1 MHMGVSSPPKHVDC
15 VIIGA
20 GFSGIYMLHALRQ
33 DGYDA
38 VVLEAGDDVGGT
50 WYWNRYP
57 GARCDG
63 PSVEYSYSFSDE
75 IQQDWTWSE
84 KYAAQ
89 PEILAYAQYVTD
101 RLALR
106 ERMYFNTTVTA
117 AHYNQAN
124 NRWQVT
130 TINGDVI
137 DADYCIMATGPLST
151 PKTPDI
157 ADLDT
162 FEGQVLLTSRWP
174 EGPHDFSQQRVG
186 VIGTGSTGMQVVQ
199 ALAPASK
206 QLFVFQRT
214 ANYAVP
220 ARNRPLTDAEIAD
233 VKRNYP
239 ALRAAQRETYGLNL
253 NKSLNPMKA
262 TEVTAEE
269 RAAVFWER
277 WNAGGTGFIASFS
290 DLITD
295 EAANAAA
302 AEFLHERI
310 RETVQDQEVAEAL
323 IPRGQMV
330 GGRRLQVEDGYYSV
344 FNEPHVT
351 LVDIRDDDMFRA
363 SPLGMQTQNGIVEL
377 DVLVLATGFDALT
390 GSLHAIDI
398 QGVDALRLREA
409 WQDGPLTHLGLM
421 VPGFPNLF
429 ITVGPGSP
437 SVRTNMIPSIEQ
449 HVEWIR
455 DCLRFMRANGHD
467 TVEASKQAADDWTAH
482 VQEVASSTILF
493 RTPSWYNGS
502 NVAGKANVFMPYVGG
517 APEYRRHCEQV
528 VADGYR
534 GFQFSGAHE
543 QNGSGGET
551 NRVEHADVPL
561 T

>member
-1 MHMGVSSPPKHVDC
+1 MRGFSIPKNVDC

-20 GFSGIYMLHALRQ
+20 GFSGIYTLHALRQ

-38 VVLEAGDDVGGT
+38 IVFEAGEDVGGT

-63 PSVEYSYSFSDE
+63 PSVEYSYSFSDD

-84 KYAAQ
+84 KYASQ

-101 RLALR
+101 RLKLR
-106 ERMYFNTTVTA
+106 EQMFFNTTVTA
-117 AHYNQAN
+117 AHYDSDRNCW
-124 NRWQVT
+124 RVT
-130 TINGDVI
+130 TDTGEVTI
-137 DADYCIMATGPLST
+137 ATYCIMATGPLST

-157 ADLDT
+157 PGLET
-162 FEGQVLLTSRWP
+162 FNNEILMTSRWP
-174 EGPHDFSQQRVG
+174 EGRHDFSQKRVG
-186 VIGTGSTGMQVVQ
+186 VVGTGSTGMQVVQ
-199 ALAPASK
+199 ALAPASRE
-206 QLFVFQRT
+206 LFVFQRT

-220 ARNRPLTDAEIAD
+220 ARNRPLTEDEVSE
-233 VKRNYP
+233 VKRTYG

-253 NKSLNPMKA
+253 NKTLNPTKA
-262 TEVTAEE
+262 TEVSPEE
-269 RAAVFWER
+269 RSAVFWDR

-295 EAANAAA
+295 EDANAAA
-302 AEFLHERI
+302 AEFLHDRI
-310 RETVQDQEVAEAL
+310 RESVENAAVAEAL

-330 GGRRLQVEDGYYSV
+330 GGRRLQVEDGYYRI
-344 FNEPHVT
+344 FNEPNVT
-351 LVDIRDDDMFRA
+351 LVDIRDDRNFA
-363 SPLGMQTQNGIVEL
+363 VTATGVQTTKTAIEL

-398 QGVDALRLREA
+398 QGSNGIQLRDA
-409 WQDGPLTHLGLM
+409 WHDGPLTLLGLM
-421 VPGFPNLF
+421 VPAFPNLF

-455 DCLRFMRANGHD
+455 DCLRFMRDHGHQ
-467 TVEASKQAADDWTAH
+467 TVEVSVEAAEQWTAH
-482 VQEVASSTILF
+482 VQEVASETILF
-493 RTPSWYNGS
+493 RTPSWYSGS

-517 APEYRRHCEQV
+517 APTYRQHCERI
-528 VADGYR
+528 VADGYS
-534 GFQFSGAHE
+534 GFIFTQ
-543 QNGSGGET
+543 T
-551 NRVEHADVPL
+551 
-561 T
+561 